1 MPEHESNV
9 TEASK
14 RALEV
19 RAAVDGGVAR
29 GPRALVLGAALLA
42 LAYLALLFF
51 LPVAEAVRGSAPP
64 HATPLLRFVAFAHVL
79 VVSAGYLLLLVEGG
93 FAGAARAERLPRGP
107 LARRAYAQV
116 LFGLGLLAAAWGQLY
131 LWLFSIWSEAGVL
144 GAWAAGPKGLALA
157 DAWNTLASF
166 AFFYL
171 YLVLD
176 LPSVRSEE
184 DAGRAT
190 PFRRS
195 LAGVGLLCG
204 AVAVLAL
211 LGRHGWLG
219 LERLGPLSGS
229 LLAAVSMMYF
239 FGKFDYRFMR
249 VPRPLIAPL
258 YVYVAIQIAWHEI
271 APGDATF
278 AEGLFVAA
286 LLLKAYLF
294 ALLWVWLRKRTLQRY
309 LDFAAL

>member
-1 MPEHESNV
+1 MAEPREAPGRTEVESAR
-9 TEASK
+9 TAPS
-14 RALEV
+14 
-19 RAAVDGGVAR
+19 AAVAARTFPGGALAFAT
-29 GPRALVLGAALLA
+29 ALVAGYVALLV
-42 LAYLALLFF
+42 LL
-51 LPVAEAVRGSAPP
+51 PGADGMRVSEPP
-64 HATPLLRFVAFAHVL
+64 RATPLLRLVAFAHVV

-93 FAGAARAERLPRGP
+93 FVGTRTEGMPRGP
-107 LARRAYAQV
+107 LARRAFRQV
-116 LFGLGLLAAAWGQLY
+116 LFGLALLSVAWGQLY
-131 LWLFSIWSEAGVL
+131 LWLFSIWSDAGAL
-144 GAWAAGPKGLALA
+144 GAWARGPKGLALA

-176 LPSVRSEE
+176 LPSVRSAE
-184 DAGRAT
+184 DAERAA
-190 PFRRS
+190 PFRRA
-195 LAGVGLLCG
+195 LAGVGLLCL

-211 LGRHGWLG
+211 LGRHGWFG
-219 LERLGPLSGS
+219 LERLGPLAGS
-229 LLAAVSMMYF
+229 LLGAVAMMYF

-271 APGDATF
+271 APGEAAY

-294 ALLWVWLRKRTLQRY
+294 GLLWVWLRRRTLQRY